1 MDRLRNILLFF
12 ALLIVTAVTFDI
24 SPVRALADESS
35 IKERDNHSYEQENT
49 SKIRQLQ
56 DKIKENRKNKVK
68 EIKEFTDEVYPDTVS
83 DTELGY
89 TEKDLKEVKEEEDR
103 EITIKYSGHTRGVSA
118 EFLRTVSDINSR
130 FVDGVKLI
138 RKESEEILQED
149 HTLDIGTALRR
160 VGALERRI
168 STSTPNTPNIE
179 DVDIKDDEHSGL
191 RDTARAVRT
200 LGERAQ
206 KLKDKARNA
215 VSKDLNRVYTDI
227 SRKVRKKEDEDTRSF
242 KLPKVSKEEVLT
254 FVHEDREKKLEM
266 IAKQLERKEEQIA
279 TYVDVV
285 VDSSVRGGASPRAL
299 NNVLRSSMDE
309 VETLIEA
316 ETGVDVDLSAYSRRV
331 VREIKRETDDFEKQI
346 EALNE
351 RGGLDLY
358 RDTDEDGVSDY
369 DEVNIYFTD
378 PNNAFTAGS
387 SLTDGERILLGFDAH
402 STSTER
408 VAVESPITAGT
419 VTDTIFEVNEIAVVD
434 DKTMKFVGSALP
446 NSFVTIYV
454 YSTPIVVTVKADSTG
469 KWEYT
474 LDVQLEDGEHSLY
487 VASVNNAGKIL
498 AKSTKV
504 PFVKTAEAVDF
515 TPLVSN
521 VNEPT
526 PLSVVQDNA
535 LIAGIFVFAIFAM
548 IIVLT
553 LGSWRARRGVESI

>member
-1 MDRLRNILLFF
+1 MKRLQSVALFF
-12 ALLIVTAVTFDI
+12 TLLVVVAVAFDI
-24 SPVRALADESS
+24 SPVRVMADESS
-35 IKERDNHSYEQENT
+35 VSERDHYNDDYEDS
-49 SKIRQLQ
+49 SKIEQLREKR
-56 DKIKENRKNKVK
+56 DKRK
-68 EIKEFTDEVYPDTVS
+68 EIKEKKEYTDKVHTNTRDEEES
-83 DTELGY
+83 EDTEKG
-89 TEKDLKEVKEEEDR
+89 TGEVKEKEDQ
-103 EITIKYSGHTRGVSA
+103 EITTKYNKYTRGVSA

-130 FVDGVKLI
+130 FVDGVQLI
-138 RKESEEILQED
+138 RKVSGEVSQED
-149 HTLDIGTALRR
+149 RALDIGSALRR

-168 STSTPNTPNIE
+168 STSTPDASYVE

-191 RDTARAVRT
+191 GDTARAVRT
-200 LGERAQ
+200 LDERAR

-215 VSKDLNRVYTDI
+215 VSKDLNRVYTDV
-227 SRKVRKKEDEDTRSF
+227 SRKVRKEDKDARAFDLSDTSKED
-242 KLPKVSKEEVLT
+242 VLT
-254 FVHEDREKKLEM
+254 FVHEDREKKLEI
-266 IAKQLERKEEQIA
+266 IARQLERKEEQIA

-299 NNVLRSSMDE
+299 DNVLRSSMDE
-309 VETLIEA
+309 VETLIQA

-369 DEVNIYFTD
+369 DEANIYFTD

-419 VTDTIFEVNEIAVVD
+419 VTNSIFEVNEIAVID
-434 DKTMKFVGSALP
+434 DKTMKFGGSALP

-454 YSTPIVVTVKADSTG
+454 YSTPIVVTVKADGAG

-474 LDVQLEDGEHSLY
+474 LDAQLEDGEHSLY

-526 PLSVVQDNA
+526 PLGIVQDNA
-535 LIAGIFVFAIFAM
+535 LIAVVFVFAIFAM

-553 LGSWRARRGVESI
+553 LGSWRARRGVLSS

>member
-1 MDRLRNILLFF
+1 MKRLQSVALFF
-12 ALLIVTAVTFDI
+12 TLLVVVAVAFDI
-24 SPVRALADESS
+24 SPVRVMADESS
-35 IKERDNHSYEQENT
+35 VSERDHYNDDYEDS
-49 SKIRQLQ
+49 SKIEQLREKR
-56 DKIKENRKNKVK
+56 DKRK
-68 EIKEFTDEVYPDTVS
+68 EIKEKKEYTDKVHTNTRDEEES
-83 DTELGY
+83 EDTEKG
-89 TEKDLKEVKEEEDR
+89 TGEVKEKEDQ
-103 EITIKYSGHTRGVSA
+103 EITTKYNKYTRGVSA

-130 FVDGVKLI
+130 FVDGVQLI
-138 RKESEEILQED
+138 RKVSGEVSQED
-149 HTLDIGTALRR
+149 SALDIGSALRR

-168 STSTPNTPNIE
+168 STSTPDASYVE

-191 RDTARAVRT
+191 GDTARAVRT
-200 LGERAQ
+200 LDERAR

-215 VSKDLNRVYTDI
+215 VSKDLNRVYTDV
-227 SRKVRKKEDEDTRSF
+227 SRKVRKEDKDARAFDLSDTSKED
-242 KLPKVSKEEVLT
+242 VLT
-254 FVHEDREKKLEM
+254 FVHEDREKKLEI
-266 IAKQLERKEEQIA
+266 IARQLERKEEQIA

-299 NNVLRSSMDE
+299 DNVLRSSMDE
-309 VETLIEA
+309 VETLIQA

-369 DEVNIYFTD
+369 DEANIYFTD

-419 VTDTIFEVNEIAVVD
+419 VTNSIFEVNEIAVID
-434 DKTMKFVGSALP
+434 DKTMKFGGSALP

-454 YSTPIVVTVKADSTG
+454 YSTPIVVTVKADGAG

-474 LDVQLEDGEHSLY
+474 LDAQLEDGEHSLY

-526 PLSVVQDNA
+526 PLGIVQDNA
-535 LIAGIFVFAIFAM
+535 LIAVVFVFAIFAM

-553 LGSWRARRGVESI
+553 LGSWRARRGVLSS